1 MKHPK
6 VFMITKTFRIM
17 MASYMYIRIISYRWP
32 QVKKKKKKQ
41 LTFALTY
48 TTEILFIN
56 KKNKHPN

>member
-1 MKHPK
+1 MKYPK

-17 MASYMYIRIISYRWP
+17 MASYMYFRIISYRWP
-32 QVKKKKKKQ
+32 QGKKKKQ
-41 LTFALTY
+41 LTFALAY